1 MTFQGELKRL
11 KKLPESIFP
20 RNYKDHTIIVVTTT
34 KMDILVNNQN
44 NFKTPHHSPA
54 NGIYSCRPEAQ
65 KLKPVATAKSAT
77 ETKPDYGE

>member
-20 RNYKDHTIIVVTTT
+20 RNYKDHTIIVVTIT
-34 KMDILVNNQN
+34 KMDILVSNQN
-44 NFKTPHHSPA
+44 NCKPHHSPA
-54 NGIYSCRPEAQ
+54 NGICSCRPEVQ
-65 KLKPVATAKSAT
+65 KLKPAARAKSAT

>member
-1 MTFQGELKRL
+1 
-11 KKLPESIFP
+11 
-20 RNYKDHTIIVVTTT
+20 
-34 KMDILVNNQN
+34 MDILVNNQN